1 MRKVVIMVLL
11 SVLAVCSNVS
21 AASDET
27 PVKPVVAPINVTVNG
42 ELFCF
47 GELQPIIK
55 YGRMLVPLK
64 SDLFEKFSATTEYDH
79 IYKEIVIRT
88 HTHILTLYTDQLV
101 IYNKGEKSYLLDVEP
116 MYINEHVYVPLRGFI
131 EVLGMTIEYDGNTN
145 TAKIT

>member
-88 HTHILTLYTDQLV
+88 HTHILAKKPLKKTHIDKNYKPLAT
-101 IYNKGEKSYLLDVEP
+101 
-116 MYINEHVYVPLRGFI
+116 YISE
-131 EVLGMTIEYDGNTN
+131 NT
-145 TAKIT
+145 